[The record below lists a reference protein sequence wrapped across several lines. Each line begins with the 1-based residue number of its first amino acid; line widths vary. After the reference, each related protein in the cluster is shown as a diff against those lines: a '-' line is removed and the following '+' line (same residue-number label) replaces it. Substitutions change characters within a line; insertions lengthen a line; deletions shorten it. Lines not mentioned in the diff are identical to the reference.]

1 MIEIFGWVGIFAV
14 GFVLGLLGGGGSI
27 LIVPVLVYLFHQTAQ
42 SSTAMSLFVVGLS
55 SAIGLFVS
63 KQHTQVHWGSVVA
76 FAIPSS
82 IGAFLAR
89 QFFVPVTPDPILGM
103 SKDMFL
109 LVAFALLML
118 IVGVRMLMPSSKNLK
133 EEPLKEKSSVSATP
147 IGFAVGTLAGY
158 LGAGGGFLIV
168 PALNQILR
176 VSMVVA
182 IPTSLA
188 IISAQSLVG
197 FTGTLSNSTTDWMFA
212 LKLTAVCVVGT
223 LAGSQ
228 FKKSIAP
235 EKLKPIFGVFV
246 RVIALFMLGKEL
258 IFPT

>member
-1 MIEIFGWVGIFAV
+1 MIEVFGWIGVFAV

-42 SSTAMSLFVVGLS
+42 TSTAMSLFVVGLS
-55 SAIGLFVS
+55 SVIGLFLT
-63 KQHTQVHWGSVVA
+63 KQHTQVHWASVIA

-89 QFFVPVTPDPILGM
+89 QFFVPMTPDPILGM

-109 LVAFALLML
+109 LVAFAVLML
-118 IVGVRMLMPSSKNLK
+118 IVGTRMLMPSRKKSDVEGAKHGH
-133 EEPLKEKSSVSATP
+133 PLAATP
-147 IGFAVGTLAGY
+147 VGFAVGTLAGY

-168 PALNQILR
+168 PALNQVLR
-176 VSMVVA
+176 VSMSVA

-197 FTGTLSNSTTDWMFA
+197 FTGTLSNSATNWSFA
-212 LKLTAVCVVGT
+212 LSLTAVSVIGT
-223 LAGSQ
+223 LAGSR
-228 FKKSIAP
+228 FKKNIAP

-246 RVIALFMLGKEL
+246 IVIAIFMIGKEFL
-258 IFPT
+258 FPG